1 MAWPLRRPAV
11 APRNCSFEQRDGNGL
26 AREGATVYSVFD
38 LDTAGPQVCG
48 RNFIEEIVRARM
60 SEDIV
65 KQLDRARRYVEKNR
79 LDEAIAAYQSVL
91 SAFPNHLESMQSLG
105 DLYTLQ
111 NRFDRAAAYYGM
123 LFDRFTSPREE
134 TKALALYA
142 RFLKPQQQPPE
153 RVARYA
159 LLLQKQNRTE
169 EAIDQFMSAAMAFE
183 LRGKGED
190 ALACLVR
197 IAQLDVENR
206 ERHIAVAELAE
217 RLGNTAAA
225 ARAYLRAGQLTTEN
239 EAEALDFFERAH
251 KLVPNDRSAALLYA
265 QGLLRKGD
273 APGAV
278 ALLVP
283 LAETEKDATFL
294 ETYAEAL
301 MRSGQLDTARI
312 VLEHMTNQ
320 GSGSAEKFFSLVNEY
335 LRGGQEGK
343 AVELLV
349 ITKKSMLAAR
359 RESEFASAVDQ
370 LVEAYP
376 KSIPLAEFWGAMY
389 SELNRETK
397 YFDALVLLFDLYLAN
412 DQLSPA
418 CESLEK
424 LVDIDPYDSRN
435 QQRMDLLQGRADDA
449 FLSML
454 RSRLTSAATHGSQI
468 PMQERPRGSD
478 PSTVLLEDV
487 DAEQTLEDLLVQA
500 EIFVQYSLQSKAI
513 ERLQRISELFP
524 GEEEHNERL
533 QGLFEA
539 AHWWPQEGASR
550 PKVDRPQTVVEEPA
564 NRAAVYAP
572 ETLRDL
578 GKISEINQNVFR
590 QPSPRAMLSV
600 AVNEVGNYLRATR
613 CLAVMGTPGQ
623 PSQMASEYCAPGV
636 EASSGGHI
644 VRLIGQIEHAAP
656 DALGGLPLDVAA
668 APALKEMGLETALG
682 VQLTDPETQTPAG
695 MLIVGLDGPHVWKPN
710 ETYFLQS
717 IGDQMLLCV
726 HHTRL
731 RSLVRTLAV
740 ADEKTGLLT
749 RASYLDC
756 LLHESQRART
766 QGVPLALA
774 LLQVDGG
781 PELLRHHGEAPF
793 ERYMEQLG
801 GAVQSI
807 VRQTD
812 LAIKYTSWALAFVL
826 PDTSLSGARSLA
838 EKLRKAAGGLRP
850 PWDGGVQVT
859 TSVAV
864 AEAIARQD
872 FDSEDIVTDLIN
884 RAEAGLEE
892 ARRRGGNE
900 IVSLEMAKN

>member
-1 MAWPLRRPAV
+1 M
-11 APRNCSFEQRDGNGL
+11 
-26 AREGATVYSVFD
+26 
-38 LDTAGPQVCG
+38 
-48 RNFIEEIVRARM
+48 
-60 SEDIV
+60 
-65 KQLDRARRYVEKNR
+65 
-79 LDEAIAAYQSVL
+79 
-91 SAFPNHLESMQSLG
+91 
-105 DLYTLQ
+105 
-111 NRFDRAAAYYGM
+111 
-123 LFDRFTSPREE
+123 
-134 TKALALYA
+134 
-142 RFLKPQQQPPE
+142 
-153 RVARYA
+153 
-159 LLLQKQNRTE
+159 
-169 EAIDQFMSAAMAFE
+169 
-183 LRGKGED
+183 
-190 ALACLVR
+190 R
-197 IAQLDVENR
+197 IAQLDLENR

-217 RLGNTAAA
+217 RLGNNAAA
-225 ARAYLRAGQLTTEN
+225 ARGYLRAGQLTTEN
-239 EAEALDFFERAH
+239 EAEALGFFERAH
-251 KLVPNDRSAALLYA
+251 KLMPNDRSAALLYA

-273 APGAV
+273 PAGAA

-294 ETYAEAL
+294 ETYADAL
-301 MRSGQLDTARI
+301 MRSGQLDTARS

-320 GSGSAEKFFSLVNEY
+320 GAGSAEKFFLLANEY
-335 LRGGQEGK
+335 LRAGQEEK
-343 AVELLV
+343 AVDLLGV
-349 ITKKSMLAAR
+349 TKKSMLAAR

-376 KSIPLAEFWGAMY
+376 KSIRLAEFWGAMY
-389 SELNRETK
+389 GELNRETK
-397 YFDALVLLFDLYLAN
+397 YFEALVFLFDLYLAN
-412 DQLSPA
+412 DQLPGA

-424 LVDIDPYDSRN
+424 LVEIDPYDSRN

-449 FLSML
+449 FLSRL
-454 RSRLTSAATHGSQI
+454 KSRLANAATHGSQT
-468 PMQERPRGSD
+468 PVQERSRGKSGE
-478 PSTVLLEDV
+478 PSPVLLEEV
-487 DAEQTLEDLLVQA
+487 HAGQTLEDLLVQA

-513 ERLQRISELFP
+513 ERLQRIVELFP

-539 AHWWPQEGASR
+539 AHWWPEEGASR
-550 PKVDRPQTVVEEPA
+550 PKIERPHTVVEEPA
-564 NRAAVYAP
+564 SRAAVYAP

-600 AVNEVGNYLRATR
+600 AVNEVGNYLHATR
-613 CLAVMGTPGQ
+613 CLAVVGTPGQ
-623 PSQMASEYCAPGV
+623 PPQMASEYCAPGV

-656 DALGGLPLDVAA
+656 DALGGLPLEAAA

-695 MLIVGLDGPHVWKPN
+695 MLIVGFAAPHAWKPN

-740 ADEKTGLLT
+740 ADEKTGLLA
-749 RASYLDC
+749 RSSYIDC

-766 QGVPLALA
+766 QGIPLTLA

-781 PELLRHHGEAPF
+781 PELLRQQGEAPF

-801 GAVQSI
+801 RAVQAI

-826 PDTSLSGARSLA
+826 PDTPLSGARSLA
-838 EKLRKAAGGLRP
+838 EKLKKAAGALRP
-850 PWDGGVQVT
+850 PWDGVQVT

-892 ARRRGGNE
+892 ARKRGGNE